1 MDMGADQNFLFAAVA
16 ESALEWWREAG
27 VDTIVDEAPRNWL
40 VKAASVAAEA
50 AKPIERPTAD
60 TAPARAVAPLADT
73 LDAFLA
79 WRMSE
84 AAPDFGWNAIRI
96 APSAAPSDLMVL
108 VEAPER
114 DDEAAGQL
122 LSGPAGVLFDR
133 MLAAIGRSR
142 ETIHLASLAI
152 ARPLAGRLPHD
163 AFDDLA
169 RIARHHV
176 GLVAPKAVLV
186 MGNAPSRA
194 FAGADVASA
203 RGTSHIVNHAN
214 GTSTA
219 IVTFHPR
226 FLLERSAAKGEAWRD
241 LQLLM
246 GRLDA

>member
-1 MDMGADQNFLFAAVA
+1 
-16 ESALEWWREAG
+16 
-27 VDTIVDEAPRNWL
+27 
-40 VKAASVAAEA
+40 
-50 AKPIERPTAD
+50 
-60 TAPARAVAPLADT
+60 
-73 LDAFLA
+73 
-79 WRMSE
+79 
-84 AAPDFGWNAIRI
+84 
-96 APSAAPSDLMVL
+96 SDLMVL

-194 FAGADVASA
+194 
-203 RGTSHIVNHAN
+203 
-214 GTSTA
+214 
-219 IVTFHPR
+219 
-226 FLLERSAAKGEAWRD
+226 
-241 LQLLM
+241 
-246 GRLDA
+246 